1 MRISDWSSDVCSSD
15 LDLDKGAVPPLSW
28 FHDHCPYQN
37 LAHESTNATPEQP
50 KLHVFV
56 ATSRPLR
63 TKEEVKLCLRHL
75 DEVLPEPCV
84 TVSANNLNR
93 VWSCL
98 QDGRRYLYRREGGVI
113 DVDKLVAEAG
123 TEAEPPRQEELERH
137 GTKHDAGT
145 QRQNGAGLG
154 GEGGCRADKK

>member
-84 TVSANNLNR
+84 TVRSEERR
-93 VWSCL
+93 VGKECVS
-98 QDGRRYLYRREGGVI
+98 
-113 DVDKLVAEAG
+113 
-123 TEAEPPRQEELERH
+123 T
-137 GTKHDAGT
+137 
-145 QRQNGAGLG
+145 
-154 GEGGCRADKK
+154 CRSRWLPVH